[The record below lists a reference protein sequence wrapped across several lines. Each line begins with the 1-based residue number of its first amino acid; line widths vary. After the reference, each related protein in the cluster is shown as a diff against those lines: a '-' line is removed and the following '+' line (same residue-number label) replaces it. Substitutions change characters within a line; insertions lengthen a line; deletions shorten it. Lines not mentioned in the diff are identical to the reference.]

1 MDVSTFR
8 AHTRSLT
15 SPAGDIAYTELGTG
29 PTALFVH
36 GIAVSGV
43 LWRQAIEQLQDTSRC
58 IAIDLPA
65 HGRSAARDDMSP
77 AALAETLADL
87 CDGLGLGQV
96 DLVGNDTGGGVAQ
109 IVAARHPDKVR
120 SLSLTNC
127 DCEGNFP
134 PPEFT
139 PVVEQARQGA
149 LAPLMAGLAAA
160 PEVWPTPTNPMGAMY
175 EHPDQVPQDVWRDYL
190 TGVGGT
196 IERARDAERLIAA
209 IDAADIEAVGE
220 QLRAL
225 EVPTL
230 LVWGT
235 GAEGFGIKWA
245 HFLRD
250 LIPGARE
257 IVEVDGGKLFFPD
270 DRPED
275 LVPHLRRHWGR

>member
-8 AHTRSLT
+8 THTRSLT
-15 SPAGDIAYTELGTG
+15 RPAGDLAYTDLGTG
-29 PTALFVH
+29 PAALFVH
-36 GIAVSGV
+36 GIATSGV
-43 LWRQAIEQLQDTSRC
+43 LWRRDIEQLRGTSRC

-65 HGRSAARDDMSP
+65 HGRSAARADMS
-77 AALAETLADL
+77 AAGLAAALADL
-87 CDGLGLGQV
+87 CDGLELAQV

-109 IVAARHPDKVR
+109 IFAARHPDKVR
-120 SLSLTNC
+120 SLALTNC

-134 PPEFT
+134 PPEFL
-139 PVVEQARQGA
+139 PIVEQARKGE
-149 LAPLMAGLAAA
+149 LAPLMAGLAAN
-160 PEVWPTPTNPMGAMY
+160 PETWPANPLSALY
-175 EHPDQVPQDVWRDYL
+175 QHPDQVPQEVWGDYL

-209 IDAADIEAVGE
+209 IDAADIEAVGA
-220 QLRAL
+220 QLRAFTA
-225 EVPTL
+225 PTL

-235 GAEGFGIKWA
+235 GDAGFGIKWA

-270 DRPED
+270 ERPAD
-275 LVPHLRRHWGR
+275 LVPHLRRFWGR